1 MQSKCVQ
8 GWALSTWF
16 ATWSA
21 EVINTFRVRES
32 GRTSYELMT
41 GHQCKHVI
49 VGFGG
54 KVFFQHTK
62 GNKDEYRKDIG
73 VFLGVCKRQE

>member
-1 MQSKCVQ
+1 MQSTLVQ
-8 GWALSTWF
+8 GSALSTWL

-21 EVINTFRVRES
+21 EVINKFRVRES

-41 GHQCKHVI
+41 GHRCKHVI
-49 VGFGG
+49 VGFGE

-62 GNKDEYRKDIG
+62 SNKDEYRKEVG
-73 VFLGVCKRQE
+73 VSQV